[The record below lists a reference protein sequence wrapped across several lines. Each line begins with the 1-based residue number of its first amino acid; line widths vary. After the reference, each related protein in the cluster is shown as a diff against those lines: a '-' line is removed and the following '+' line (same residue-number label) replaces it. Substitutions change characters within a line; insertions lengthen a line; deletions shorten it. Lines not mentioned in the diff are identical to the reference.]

1 MSSTI
6 TGNVGGSSFSGALIQ
21 MQNVNTNGIKYTVA
35 DGSGNYS
42 ITATLAGA
50 HIIRASGIANYI
62 YNTAVQVIVDGTSS
76 YSGIN
81 LSPTAL

>member
-50 HIIRASGIANYI
+50 HIIRASGISGYSYPTSI
-62 YNTAVQVIVDGTSS
+62 QVITDNTSS

-81 LSPTAL
+81 LNPVAL